1 MTTPITKEWCL
12 RMAQLEGDAEIGAGE
27 LAIGEVVMP
36 APITDEA
43 IAAIK
48 AGLAGLPPSPWY
60 YDPYEKGGYAQ
71 PDSPASM
78 TDECGDTVIECSWAS
93 ATSIGHRTYA
103 HIARMDPATVAGLIA
118 RIEAAE
124 AARRE
129 AIRLMSVA
137 SREAGEW
144 KGRYNA
150 AGYPD
155 TLDGLIARAEK
166 AEARVK
172 RLEEALGDCA
182 EWFKGY
188 GDSHTAKGD
197 IDKAQRNYDRERRAR
212 AALEGE

>member
-1 MTTPITKEWCL
+1 MTAPS
-12 RMAQLEGDAEIGAGE
+12 
-27 LAIGEVVMP
+27 
-36 APITDEA
+36 PITDEA
-43 IAAIK
+43 LAEVK
-48 AGLAGLPPSPWY
+48 AGLRGLPPSPWY

-172 RLEEALGDCA
+172 ALEDVYVAAQGLCHGTDWNEGTHAKALGYRQ
-182 EWFKGY
+182 KL
-188 GDSHTAKGD
+188 
-197 IDKAQRNYDRERRAR
+197 IDAVDRAR
-212 AALEGE
+212 AGKCKKPAPA